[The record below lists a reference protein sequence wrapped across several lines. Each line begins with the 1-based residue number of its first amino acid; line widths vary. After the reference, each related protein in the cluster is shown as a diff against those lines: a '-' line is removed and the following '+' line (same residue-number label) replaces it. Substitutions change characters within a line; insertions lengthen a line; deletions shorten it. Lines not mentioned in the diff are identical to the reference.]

1 MKYYE
6 KVGGDLLFLSPV
18 CQEDAPIY
26 TRWMNDPQVTDGLGN
41 TSFVFSLEKEQ
52 KFLQENMDGYTFAI
66 VRRQDGKLL
75 GNCSIQE
82 VDFMHQRAE
91 VGIFIGDEEDRGK
104 GYGTAALG
112 LLIGYAFDT
121 LHLHSL
127 MLRVFDYN
135 ERAIR
140 CYEKLGFRRIGC
152 RREAHWHAGQWH
164 GIVLMDLVQGP
175 KGQ

>member
-1 MKYYE
+1 MP
-6 KVGGDLLFLSPV
+6 GGRPDLYPLDERSASDRRAGQYKLRILPGKGTEAFAGDYGWLYL
-18 CQEDAPIY
+18 CHRAAAGWQIAGE
-26 TRWMNDPQVTDGLGN
+26 
-41 TSFVFSLEKEQ
+41 
-52 KFLQENMDGYTFAI
+52 LQHF
-66 VRRQDGKLL
+66 K
-75 GNCSIQE
+75 E

-140 CYEKLGFRRIGC
+140 C
-152 RREAHWHAGQWH
+152 
-164 GIVLMDLVQGP
+164 
-175 KGQ
+175 